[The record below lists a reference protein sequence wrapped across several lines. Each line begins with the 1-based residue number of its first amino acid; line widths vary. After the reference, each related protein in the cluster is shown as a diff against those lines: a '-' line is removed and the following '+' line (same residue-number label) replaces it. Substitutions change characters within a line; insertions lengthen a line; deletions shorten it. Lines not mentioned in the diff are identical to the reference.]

1 MEERCSYEAC
11 VSALLSS
18 SPPAHILQDEWE
30 ALCNNVVAKLSTLY
44 NHTTRE
50 NHKHVGETEKTTMDE
65 LKTFVGSW
73 ADEVE
78 REEQDRLA
86 QGLGD
91 DTQTASPKKKRKKGK
106 RERMKNK
113 LTEVVRKERERQ
125 KEETKKERE
134 NKLFFGG
141 IIFADL
147 QHKLESELA
156 NPSENNKLP
165 SATLADLRQLRMD
178 CFLAIVSEFGNITQF
193 KPNWSK
199 RYCHVVYEDKESAE
213 RAYQTLSTSVG
224 RKQREM
230 EQREALESGALPAF
244 IAPLSTYYVRWPRE
258 TSHQNQHNN
267 REEEEPMGKPN
278 NEAAGAFAPL
288 KEEENKEAS
297 PQPACT
303 TPNKED
309 TLSSTWSVCALI

>member
-1 MEERCSYEAC
+1 M
-11 VSALLSS
+11 
-18 SPPAHILQDEWE
+18 
-30 ALCNNVVAKLSTLY
+30 VA
-44 NHTTRE
+44 
-50 NHKHVGETEKTTMDE
+50 E
-65 LKTFVGSW
+65 LETFVGSW

-78 REEQDRLA
+78 REEKDRLA
-86 QGLGD
+86 QGLPEN
-91 DTQTASPKKKRKKGK
+91 QTASPKKKRKKGK

-113 LTEVVRKERERQ
+113 LKEVVRKERERQ
-125 KEETKKERE
+125 KEENKRKERE

-147 QHKLESELA
+147 QQKLESELA

-199 RYCHVVYEDKESAE
+199 RYCHVIYEDKESAE

-230 EQREALESGALPAF
+230 EQRRALEVGGLPAF
-244 IAPLSTYYVRWPRE
+244 IAPLPTYYVRWPRE
-258 TSHQNQHNN
+258 PSHQNQHNN
-267 REEEEPMGKPN
+267 REREEEPGKLN
-278 NEAAGAFAPL
+278 NEAEGAFAPL
-288 KEEENKEAS
+288 GELEIKEEENKDAS
-297 PQPACT
+297 PQPPCT
-303 TPNKED
+303 PPNTED
-309 TLSSTWSVCALI
+309 LPSSTWSVCELI